1 MDKICNARTLVT
13 VLQYMNDSS
22 VSLYYPWTGVGD
34 VTVLGMCEFAG
45 DNIYMLASTV
55 SSKLLQS
62 MASVEGFHFE
72 ETLTGFKWMGNR
84 SHSLLKEGKKVL
96 FAYEEAIGFMLGTA
110 VLDKDGISAAAVM
123 GELVS
128 WLYDNGRTLEHL
140 LSDVYL
146 KWELICMFKL
156 CFFVTFC
163 LCHFSWYRY
172 GRFLS
177 DNSYYLCHSSST
189 IISLFESLRKDKK
202 VYIYVYIP
210 CIYLH

>member
-1 MDKICNARTLVT
+1 
-13 VLQYMNDSS
+13 
-22 VSLYYPWTGVGD
+22 
-34 VTVLGMCEFAG
+34 MCEFAG

-62 MASVEGFHFE
+62 MANVEGFHFE

-84 SHSLLKEGKKVL
+84 SHSLLKEGKEVL

-110 VLDKDGISAAAVM
+110 VLDKDGVSAAAVM

-146 KWELICMFKL
+146 K
-156 CFFVTFC
+156 
-163 LCHFSWYRY
+163 
-172 GRFLS
+172 
-177 DNSYYLCHSSST
+177 
-189 IISLFESLRKDKK
+189 
-202 VYIYVYIP
+202 
-210 CIYLH
+210 